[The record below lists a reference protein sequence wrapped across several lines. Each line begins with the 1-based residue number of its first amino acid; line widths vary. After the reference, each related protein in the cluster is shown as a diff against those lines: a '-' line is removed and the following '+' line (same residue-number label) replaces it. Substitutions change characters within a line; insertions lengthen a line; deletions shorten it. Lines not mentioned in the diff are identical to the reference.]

1 MEAWA
6 LNHVSRAQRSTSLVV
21 RCRPGIVPGSGVW
34 NGPGHRS
41 VIKPKAN
48 RCYPAAMN
56 PWLTEAI
63 GIAAALLTT
72 FCWLPQVV
80 KIVRE
85 RDTRAI
91 SFPANLA
98 SAIGVGCWLI
108 YGAALPD
115 WPLIGSSA
123 ITLAFMLVI
132 LALKL
137 RHG

>member
-1 MEAWA
+1 
-6 LNHVSRAQRSTSLVV
+6 
-21 RCRPGIVPGSGVW
+21 
-34 NGPGHRS
+34 
-41 VIKPKAN
+41 
-48 RCYPAAMN
+48 MN
-56 PWLTEAI
+56 PLLTDAV
-63 GIAAALLTT
+63 GVAGALLTT

-85 RDTRAI
+85 RDTRAV

-98 SAIGVGCWLI
+98 CALGVGCWLI

>member
-1 MEAWA
+1 M
-6 LNHVSRAQRSTSLVV
+6 
-21 RCRPGIVPGSGVW
+21 
-34 NGPGHRS
+34 GPG
-41 VIKPKAN
+41 
-48 RCYPAAMN
+48 MN
-56 PWLTEAI
+56 PWLIDAI
-63 GIAAALLTT
+63 GAAAALLTT

-98 SAIGVGCWLI
+98 SAIGVGCWLV

-123 ITLAFMLVI
+123 ITLAFMVVI

>member
-1 MEAWA
+1 
-6 LNHVSRAQRSTSLVV
+6 
-21 RCRPGIVPGSGVW
+21 
-34 NGPGHRS
+34 
-41 VIKPKAN
+41 
-48 RCYPAAMN
+48 MN
-56 PWLTEAI
+56 PLLTEAV
-63 GIAAALLTT
+63 GTAGAVLTT

-91 SFPANLA
+91 SFPANFA
-98 SAIGVGCWLI
+98 SALGVGCWLV
-108 YGAALPD
+108 YGAALMD

-123 ITLAFMLVI
+123 ITLALTLAI

>member
-1 MEAWA
+1 
-6 LNHVSRAQRSTSLVV
+6 
-21 RCRPGIVPGSGVW
+21 VPTAAAVY
-34 NGPGHRS
+34 PA

-56 PWLTEAI
+56 PLLVDAV
-63 GIAAALLTT
+63 GVAGAVLTT

-98 SAIGVGCWLI
+98 GAVGVGCWLI

-123 ITLAFMLVI
+123 VTLAFMLVI